1 MLDNFQL
8 HELSGYTGL
17 ERINYL
23 LEILINSKTYYDYVL
38 NSYEQKDYEKNH
50 PGWIVVAGIN
60 GDQYYAKYGSQLGVD
75 GSFYYYNQPYYP
87 MIIDGERRF
96 PITATGYSDRNYV
109 GVTNNIER
117 GVLEHRTP
125 DTKSFT
131 TRYHCHKLVYYEEYS
146 SIDEAISR
154 EKQIKSWSR
163 SRKDK
168 MIDFMNPDRKDLM
181 PQIATSLRSSQ

>member
-1 MLDNFQL
+1 MWYFIRHCEASQKPWQSLKQNGMDKYFIYVMSNT
-8 HELSGYTGL
+8 S
-17 ERINYL
+17 
-23 LEILINSKTYYDYVL
+23 NST
-38 NSYEQKDYEKNH
+38 
-50 PGWIVVAGIN
+50 I
-60 GDQYYAKYGSQLGVD
+60 
-75 GSFYYYNQPYYP
+75 
-87 MIIDGERRF
+87 
-96 PITATGYSDRNYV
+96 YV

-117 GVLEHRTP
+117 RVLEHRTP

-163 SRKDK
+163 TRKDK
-168 MIDFMNPDRKDLM
+168 MIDLMNPDRKDLM

>member
-1 MLDNFQL
+1 M
-8 HELSGYTGL
+8 ELF
-17 ERINYL
+17 YL
-23 LEILINSKTYYDYVL
+23 IARLRS
-38 NSYEQKDYEKNH
+38 
-50 PGWIVVAGIN
+50 
-60 GDQYYAKYGSQLGVD
+60 
-75 GSFYYYNQPYYP
+75 YYNVVFMWYFIRHCEASQKPWQSLKQNGMDKYFIYV
-87 MIIDGERRF
+87 MSNTSNSTI
-96 PITATGYSDRNYV
+96 YV

-117 GVLEHRTP
+117 RVLEHRTP

>member
-1 MLDNFQL
+1 MWNFIRHCEASQKPWQSL
-8 HELSGYTGL
+8 KQNGMDKYFIYVMSNTS
-17 ERINYL
+17 
-23 LEILINSKTYYDYVL
+23 NST
-38 NSYEQKDYEKNH
+38 
-50 PGWIVVAGIN
+50 I
-60 GDQYYAKYGSQLGVD
+60 
-75 GSFYYYNQPYYP
+75 
-87 MIIDGERRF
+87 
-96 PITATGYSDRNYV
+96 YV

-117 GVLEHRTP
+117 RVLEHRTP

-168 MIDFMNPDRKDLM
+168 MIDLMNPDRKDLM
-181 PQIATSLRSSQ
+181 P